1 MNQFNYPTLNDMIE
15 KRGIKRNVMAKTIG
29 VTEKTLRN
37 KLQGKSKFDVDEV
50 VLIQETHFPD
60 ISIEVLFEKTR
71 PAL

>member
-1 MNQFNYPTLNDMIE
+1 MNQFSYPTLNDMIE

-37 KLQGKSKFDVDEV
+37 KLQGKSKFGVDEV